1 MLTITLLILLG
12 VPFSYSQD
20 NVGVIQGKLID
31 KQTEEP
37 VGNHKLTLHIHKA
50 GVTTQQETTTNNN
63 GEYRFEDLTID
74 FQTHYTI
81 TTNYNGFDYEEKDI
95 EISSLVQNVT
105 VNINFMGFTDDP
117 SAIRIKRYSIVIG
130 HAPDDHQED
139 GALSVIEAIDVENSS
154 DKLFLN
160 THDGAKV
167 GIYLPLPNRY
177 EGFVPRAPESLT
189 LNENTNHAILTK
201 PLPVGKTDI
210 GFTYI
215 IHGKET
221 TLDLSR
227 SVSFHTDEISI
238 LVPDG
243 FNLVPNPKLFKAVQR
258 VPIHGAVYKVYTA
271 SSPLGFPVGTDVD
284 LSLEIVAPGSEVRQ
298 ESNVGQLIFI
308 AIAAALAG
316 GFLAAAFFTLQAA
329 KKRTNATDTSQGFQ
343 HDVGQHDVGWLRKL
357 NDADLEFARLT
368 RLEIITRL
376 DELQEKQEISDRV
389 YNRLRKEQT
398 DRLTEIFD
406 IRKDRGIEE

>member
-1 MLTITLLILLG
+1 MPIALLILLG

-20 NVGVIQGKLID
+20 DVGVIQGKLID

-50 GVTTQQETTTNNN
+50 GVTTQRETTTNNN

-81 TTNYNGFDYEEKDI
+81 TTNYKGFDYEEKDI
-95 EISSLVQNVT
+95 EISSLVQHVT
-105 VNINFMGFTDDP
+105 VNMNFMGLTDDQ
-117 SAIRIKRYSIVIG
+117 SVVRIKRYNIVIG
-130 HAPDDHQED
+130 RAPEEHPEDD
-139 GALSVIEAIDVENSS
+139 ALSAIEAIEVENSS

-160 THDGAKV
+160 THDGTKV
-167 GIYLPLPNRY
+167 GIYIPLPNKY

-201 PLPVGKTDI
+201 PLLVGKTDI

-215 IHGKET
+215 IPGKET

-227 SVSFHTDEISI
+227 TLSFHTDEISI

-258 VPIHGAVYKVYTA
+258 VPIHGAIYKVYTA

-316 GFLAAAFFTLQAA
+316 GFLAAAIFTLQAA
-329 KKRTNATDTSQGFQ
+329 KKRTNATDPSEDSP
-343 HDVGQHDVGWLRKL
+343 HDVVQHDVGWLRKL
-357 NDADLEFARLT
+357 NDADLDFAHTT

-376 DELQEKQEISDRV
+376 DELQEKQAISDRV
-389 YNRLRKEQT
+389 YNRFRKEQT
-398 DRLTEIFD
+398 DRLTEILE
-406 IRKDRGIEE
+406 IRKDRDIEE